1 MHCPGGEG
9 SAFICINDGTD
20 GNILGLL
27 MGGNN
32 AHIPAHDLQ
41 TYQITGE
48 RSVLLSDEAFR
59 ADANMHGLI
68 RSSGSGPDSF
78 GANT

>member
-1 MHCPGGEG
+1 MSSYILAPKLSCPLPEYR
-9 SAFICINDGTD
+9 INDGTD

-41 TYQITGE
+41 TYQIAGE
-48 RSVLLSDEAFR
+48 RSVLF
-59 ADANMHGLI
+59 
-68 RSSGSGPDSF
+68 
-78 GANT
+78 